1 MFRLALE
8 TIILILMMAVCYM
21 VGRIDGLNRRNK

>member
-21 VGRIDGLNRRNK
+21 IGRIDELNRRNK